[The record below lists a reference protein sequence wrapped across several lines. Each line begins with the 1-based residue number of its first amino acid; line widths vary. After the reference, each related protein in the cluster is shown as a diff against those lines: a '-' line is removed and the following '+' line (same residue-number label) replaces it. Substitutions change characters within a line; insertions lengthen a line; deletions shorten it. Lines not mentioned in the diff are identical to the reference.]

1 MTLADELFD
10 LTHEALDTCSEQQR
24 TIYQLVHGVSIT
36 GTTHPRSLE
45 SVARALDLSRSAA
58 RWHLAMAELAIYRH
72 IARTLIA
79 QRQAADAVNLPG
91 TPTNAEFHAYGM
103 SIRSRDKQT
112 YTNINLGE
120 GSTEFMRASR
130 IGSAESRT
138 ARYQQIHERYSKGT
152 DDA

>member
-10 LTHEALDTCSEQQR
+10 LTHAALASCSDQQR
-24 TIYQLVHGVSIT
+24 TIYQLVHGINIT
-36 GTTHPRSLE
+36 GTTHPRTLE

-72 IARTLIA
+72 IAQTLIA
-79 QRQAADAVNLPG
+79 QRQADERIDLPG
-91 TPTNAEFHAYGM
+91 TPTNAEFHEYGM

-120 GSTEFMRASR
+120 GSTEFLRASR
-130 IGSAESRT
+130 IGPSETRT
-138 ARYQQIHERYSKGT
+138 ARFEQIHRKHT
-152 DDA
+152 KADPDA